1 MKRGRKEMEKSASQ
15 NSLASS
21 AEDDAVPAQ
30 LMDINS
36 HLMCPLCDGYLRE
49 AHTVVECMHT
59 FCKSCLLIKLS
70 SMYGALKCPAFECET
85 HVACSAYNGELKMQG
100 ILVDNTMQSLVDKL
114 IPGLVEADAKLE
126 ATFYADYKPEVAE
139 NGHMESVLQQQQ
151 QQQRGSK
158 SGGKGS
164 PHHSST
170 AAATKGGSSKRASKS
185 PKNSRNGDTPPA
197 AAASRQSS
205 KEQTIDNPDQ
215 RLFRLAPVVDVQAEW
230 RRLPPLDKPVLKS
243 IKNLHVG
250 KMKRFLSTRVGL
262 RTEDKDMIEILVDGE
277 QTPLIDTVQ
286 LQELIQQKRGLNDPS
301 KRDLV
306 VLRYQKTAGSQP
318 AA

>member
-1 MKRGRKEMEKSASQ
+1 MEKSASQ

-21 AEDDAVPAQ
+21 GEDDAAPAQ

-85 HVACSAYNGELKMQG
+85 QVACSAYNGELKMQG

-126 ATFYADYKPEVAE
+126 ALFYADYKPEVAE
-139 NGHMESVLQQQQ
+139 NGHNDSE
-151 QQQRGSK
+151 QQQRSSK
-158 SGGKGS
+158 SGSTASAGAKGS

-170 AAATKGGSSKRASKS
+170 AAATKSGSCKRAKS
-185 PKNSRNGDTPPA
+185 PKNSNTTAA

-205 KEQTIDNPDQ
+205 KEQRIDNPDQ
-215 RLFRLAPVVDVQAEW
+215 RLFRLAPAVNVQAEW

-262 RTEDKDMIEILVDGE
+262 RSEDKDMIEILVDGE
-277 QTPLIDTVQ
+277 QTPLLDTVQ
-286 LQELIQQKRGLNDPS
+286 LQELIQQRRGLNDPS
-301 KRDLV
+301 TRDMV
-306 VLRYQKTAGSQP
+306 VLRYQKTAASQP
-318 AA
+318 VT

>member
-1 MKRGRKEMEKSASQ
+1 MEKSASQ
-15 NSLASS
+15 SSLASS

-85 HVACSAYNGELKMQG
+85 TVACSAYQGELKMQG

-114 IPGLVEADAKLE
+114 IPGLVEADDKLE
-126 ATFYADYKPEVAE
+126 TLFYADYKPEVAE
-139 NGHMESVLQQQQ
+139 NGHLESVLQQQQ

-158 SGGKGS
+158 SGSKSS

-170 AAATKGGSSKRASKS
+170 AAVAKGGSSKRAGKS
-185 PKNSRNGDTPPA
+185 PKNSRTSDTAAATAA

-205 KEQTIDNPDQ
+205 KEQTLDNPDQ
-215 RLFRLAPVVDVQAEW
+215 RLFRLAPVVNVQSEW

-262 RTEDKDMIEILVDGE
+262 RTEDKDMIEIIVDGE

-286 LQELIQQKRGLNDPS
+286 LQELIQQKRGLNDPT

-306 VLRYQKTAGSQP
+306 VLRYQKTASSQP